1 MKILAL
7 NGSPRGRRSNTDR
20 LLLPFLEGAR
30 EGGAEIVGF
39 YLEEQDIQPCKGCF
53 TCWLRTPGRCVQ
65 DDDMRSVLPEML
77 EADAIIWAFP
87 LYCFGV
93 PARMQAVQE
102 RMLPLVM
109 PHFVSVGDA
118 HGHPPRYPGKKRK
131 YVVLSNCGLPEKE
144 HFDAVVRKFTQLA
157 RAAGDAELIE
167 PIVMA
172 AGELLP
178 YMEKNASMQQ
188 VLAAIQDE
196 FRSAGR
202 ELAESGTLARATVE
216 RLSRPLTERVG
227 ISAKAYARAANAYFE
242 SELGKG
248 ASERENPADS

>member
-1 MKILAL
+1 MKILAF
-7 NGSPRGRRSNTDR
+7 NASPRGRQSNTDR

-30 EGGAEIVGF
+30 KGGAETVGF

-65 DDDMRSVLPEML
+65 DDDMRNVLPEML
-77 EADAIIWAFP
+77 EADAIVWAFP

-102 RMLPLVM
+102 RMLPFVM
-109 PHFVSVGDA
+109 PHFVSVGES

-131 YVVLSNCGLPEKE
+131 WVVISNCGLPEKH
-144 HFDAVVRKFTQLA
+144 HFDAVVRKFAQLA
-157 RAAGDAELIE
+157 PAAGEVELIE
-167 PIVMA
+167 PIVVA

-178 YMEKNASMQQ
+178 YMERTSSMHQ
-188 VLAAIQDE
+188 VLSALQDE

-216 RLSRPLTERVG
+216 RLSRPLTERVR

-242 SELGKG
+242 SELAKR
-248 ASERENPADS
+248 APEREKPADA